1 MARAKVVDCSP
12 VEILLHHRWADVR
25 RASDGRRVPEL
36 IADPTHHGCN
46 GLSLLARTLD
56 DSAFGERDRGRQGAA
71 PRAEILRR
79 EPIAHTSAD
88 VLVERA
94 ARQVAQRTLPLVSEQ
109 PPAAGKRQQLLD
121 RIGELR
127 VDERRAHDHLVLSG
141 KVEVDP
147 VAPHVDVPFG
157 EGRDPVRVRFLRVAL
172 GPDPEPRAVD
182 QARRNRTDALPV
194 ERAAVHVLGHRG
206 SELGEALGE
215 ANQSVVLRLF
225 LRGAKFRVVEV
236 LAPSRLVDPRRLELR
251 RRARGDPDV
260 LPSGRNHERGDAREL
275 LLVGDALSAR
285 VVVAEPPAG
294 TFTSPTPASRHGRL
308 VSARVDEQTV
318 VVLEG
323 DETGQELLEEALRV
337 LAPDVTGLELR
348 FPRFDLSLGSRRTT
362 ENRVVYDAAQAVR
375 DHGLGLKAATIT
387 PEGRDD
393 VGSPNRIL
401 REEIGG
407 RVIVRT
413 GRRIPGVV
421 PLGGVHAP
429 ISIVRMAVGDAYGA
443 KEWRDGTGDDEVAY
457 RTERVERRICR
468 AVAEFAFRQ
477 AERTGAKVFG
487 GPKYTV
493 SPTYEG
499 LLKEE
504 MDAAAARHPDVPY
517 EPQLIDATFA
527 LLIASTGDPLVIPAL
542 NRDGDILSDLVL
554 PLFGSIAGSESLLVA
569 FDEDYETRA
578 LMAEAAHGTAP
589 SLHGK
594 NVANPMALI
603 LAGAALLANAGGGAQ
618 QTGRAIREACLEA
631 VAQGMRTA
639 DLGGHA
645 GTTEFTDEV
654 IRRVKSKLEV
664 WAAL

>member
-1 MARAKVVDCSP
+1 MDAK
-12 VEILLHHRWADVR
+12 
-25 RASDGRRVPEL
+25 
-36 IADPTHHGCN
+36 
-46 GLSLLARTLD
+46 
-56 DSAFGERDRGRQGAA
+56 
-71 PRAEILRR
+71 
-79 EPIAHTSAD
+79 PI
-88 VLVERA
+88 
-94 ARQVAQRTLPLVSEQ
+94 
-109 PPAAGKRQQLLD
+109 
-121 RIGELR
+121 
-127 VDERRAHDHLVLSG
+127 
-141 KVEVDP
+141 
-147 VAPHVDVPFG
+147 
-157 EGRDPVRVRFLRVAL
+157 
-172 GPDPEPRAVD
+172 
-182 QARRNRTDALPV
+182 
-194 ERAAVHVLGHRG
+194 
-206 SELGEALGE
+206 
-215 ANQSVVLRLF
+215 
-225 LRGAKFRVVEV
+225 
-236 LAPSRLVDPRRLELR
+236 
-251 RRARGDPDV
+251 
-260 LPSGRNHERGDAREL
+260 
-275 LLVGDALSAR
+275 
-285 VVVAEPPAG
+285 
-294 TFTSPTPASRHGRL
+294 
-308 VSARVDEQTV
+308 

-337 LAPDVTGLELR
+337 LAADVIGFELE
-348 FPRFDLSLGSRRTT
+348 FPRFDLSLESRRATK
-362 ENRVVYDAAQAVR
+362 NGIVYDAARAIR
-375 DHGLGLKAATIT
+375 DRGLGLKAATIT

-393 VGSPNRIL
+393 IGSPNRIL
-401 REEIGG
+401 REELGG

-413 GRRIPGVV
+413 GRRIPGVI

-443 KEWRDGTGDDEVAY
+443 EEWREGEGDDEVAF
-457 RTERVERRICR
+457 RTERIERRICR
-468 AVAEFAFRQ
+468 AVAEFSFRQ
-477 AERTGAKVFG
+477 AEQVGAKVFG

-504 MDAAAARHPDVPY
+504 MDAAADRHPDVPY

-589 SLHGK
+589 SLRGK
-594 NVANPMALI
+594 NVANPMAMI
-603 LAGAALLANAGGGAQ
+603 LAAAALLANGPGEAQ
-618 QTGRAIREACLEA
+618 EAGRAIREACLEA